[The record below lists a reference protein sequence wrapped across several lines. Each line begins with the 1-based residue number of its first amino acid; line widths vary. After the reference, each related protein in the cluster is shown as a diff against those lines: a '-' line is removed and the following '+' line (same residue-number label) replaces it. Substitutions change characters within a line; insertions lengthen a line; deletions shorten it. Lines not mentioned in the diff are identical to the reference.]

1 MTSIQK
7 YQSDVKDWCVT
18 CFGEAIAT
26 DKTERCYRFM
36 EEALE
41 LVQAV
46 GMTKD
51 QVTQLVDYVYER
63 DIGETHQEVGGVM
76 VTLST
81 LVAAN
86 GLNLEECA
94 QQELDR
100 INTPEIIE
108 KFRKKHASKPIK
120 SPLPGSYE

>member
-1 MTSIQK
+1 MTTMQK

-41 LVQAV
+41 LVQSV
-46 GMTKD
+46 GMTER
-51 QVTQLVDYVYER
+51 QVRQLVDYVYGR
-63 DIGETHQEVGGVM
+63 DIGEPYQEVGGVM

-86 GLNLEECA
+86 GLDLEKCA
-94 QQELDR
+94 RQELER
-100 INTPEIIE
+100 INKPEIID
-108 KFRKKHASKPIK
+108 KIRKKHASKPIK
-120 SPLPGSYE
+120 SPLPGSYD